1 MLTPSPPR
9 HPQPIPHRQM
19 AGWHVLACMV
29 AFFAVVI
36 SVNGAMIY
44 SALLTYSGV
53 VSTEPYRKGLH
64 YNDRV
69 RADEI
74 QQRIGWKDNLTIERN
89 GQVQLAIIN
98 ADGAP
103 VNGLDV
109 RLVIGRPTTNRHDVV
124 IALASTPAGQYAAR
138 TKALSQGH
146 WIASVE
152 ARTSQ
157 ADREPVYRARRRI
170 WIAP

>member
-1 MLTPSPPR
+1 MLAPSPPQSPR
-9 HPQPIPHRQM
+9 PYPRRQM
-19 AGWHVLACMV
+19 VGWHVLMCMV

-44 SALLTYSGV
+44 SAISTYSGV

-69 RADEI
+69 QADEN
-74 QQRIGWKDNLTIERN
+74 QQRIGWKDYLTIERD
-89 GQVQLAIIN
+89 GQVQLAITN
-98 ADGAP
+98 ADGVP
-103 VNGLDV
+103 VRGLDV
-109 RLVIGRPTTNRHDVV
+109 RLVIGRPTTNRHDVHV
-124 IALASTPAGQYAAR
+124 ALVSTPAGQYAAR
-138 TKALSQGH
+138 TEILSPGH

-152 ARTSQ
+152 VRPSE
-157 ADREPVYRARRRI
+157 ADPEPVYRARRRI